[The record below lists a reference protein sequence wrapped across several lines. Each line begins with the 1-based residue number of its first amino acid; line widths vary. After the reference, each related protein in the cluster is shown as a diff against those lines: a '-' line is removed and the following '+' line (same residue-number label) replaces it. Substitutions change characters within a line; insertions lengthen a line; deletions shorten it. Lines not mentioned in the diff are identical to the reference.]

1 MLPLILSPQLRG
13 IAGLTLFAAAYIAET
28 VRGGLQSVPRGQLEA
43 ARALGLNPL
52 QVIVLI
58 LLPQALKAVIP
69 ALVGELVSLFKE
81 TTLLSLF
88 GLVELLG
95 LSAAILANPAYI
107 GRYAEVYLFVG
118 AIYGFF
124 CYAMSITSQRL
135 EANLEIAQ
143 R

>member
-81 TTLLSLF
+81 TM
-88 GLVELLG
+88 
-95 LSAAILANPAYI
+95 
-107 GRYAEVYLFVG
+107 LFVKKL
-118 AIYGFF
+118 AWCFSS
-124 CYAMSITSQRL
+124 SICFHT
-135 EANLEIAQ
+135 
-143 R
+143 